1 LPKAP
6 GMAGMVT
13 FVRYRVGSPLG
24 VLAVSTVHGS
34 ALLCS
39 CRRAFFE
46 DALLCVTTDC
56 GGNRLLTC
64 AARLL
69 GTTNRDLTVDV
80 VC

>member
-1 LPKAP
+1 MPKAP

-39 CRRAFFE
+39 CRRAFCE
-46 DALLCVTTDC
+46 DALLCVTTD
-56 GGNRLLTC
+56 
-64 AARLL
+64 
-69 GTTNRDLTVDV
+69 
-80 VC
+80 